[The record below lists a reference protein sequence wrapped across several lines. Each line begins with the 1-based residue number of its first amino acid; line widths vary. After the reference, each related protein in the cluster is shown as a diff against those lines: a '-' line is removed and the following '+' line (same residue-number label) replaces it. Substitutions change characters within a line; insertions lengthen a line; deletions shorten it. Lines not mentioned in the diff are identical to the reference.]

1 MYTFDSRIRFSES
14 DSNGN
19 LPLTGLLNYF
29 QDAST
34 FQSEDL
40 GRGLAYTKAN
50 NLVWVLSAWQIVV
63 DRYPKLGDK
72 VTVGTFPYD
81 FKAFIGLRNFC
92 MMDEN
97 GEYLAKANSV
107 WSLLSTETGK
117 PIQPSAE
124 LVAPYQL
131 EEKLDMEYAPRKITV
146 PAGGQVVDVVT
157 VKKQHLDTNN
167 HVNNGQYV
175 TIAIE
180 YLPHNFEIRQ
190 MRAEYKKQAFL
201 DDVLHVYVVKLE
213 EGYLIALTDE
223 GGAPYVSV
231 EFLGKEAP
239 EADD

>member
-14 DSNGN
+14 DSRGY

-40 GRGLAYTKAN
+40 GRGLAYTKAH

-63 DRYPKLGDK
+63 ERYPKLGEK
-72 VTVGTFPYD
+72 VTIGTFPYD

-107 WSLLSTETGK
+107 WSLLSTENGK
-117 PIQPSAE
+117 PVQPSEE
-124 LVAPYQL
+124 LLSAYEL
-131 EEKLDMEYAPRKITV
+131 EEKLDMEYAPRKIPV
-146 PAGGQVVDVVT
+146 PGSGRVVDMVM
-157 VKKQHLDTNN
+157 VKKQHLDTNH

-175 TIAIE
+175 AMAQQ
-180 YLPHNFEIRQ
+180 YLPENYTVNKLRV
-190 MRAEYKKQAFL
+190 EYRKQAML
-201 DDVLHVYVVKLE
+201 GDEITPWVSEEDGAYKVAINNEEDAAYAVLLFE
-213 EGYLIALTDE
+213 TNAQ
-223 GGAPYVSV
+223 
-231 EFLGKEAP
+231 
-239 EADD
+239 